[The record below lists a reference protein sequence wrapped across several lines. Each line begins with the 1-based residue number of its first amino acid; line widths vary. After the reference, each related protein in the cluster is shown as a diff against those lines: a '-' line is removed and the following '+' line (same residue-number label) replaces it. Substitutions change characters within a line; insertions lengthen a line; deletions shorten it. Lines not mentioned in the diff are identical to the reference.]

1 MFSSSKAVRSR
12 VKNRWP
18 ASSLSPSPGS
28 PMELLASLEQ
38 GGLSSTSNDRVW
50 QSALPIKREKK
61 KKAWPSLKTQLK
73 LRSIS
78 APFKPGKLTRPEEHD
93 EEETADS
100 TRVFHQL

>member
-1 MFSSSKAVRSR
+1 M
-12 VKNRWP
+12 KNRWP

-61 KKAWPSLKTQLK
+61 KKKAWPSLKTQLK

-78 APFKPGKLTRPEEHD
+78 APFKPGKLMRP
-93 EEETADS
+93 
-100 TRVFHQL
+100 